1 MVIPIL
7 ATTYARVERIGAAV
21 CQRFAKSYDAITVI
35 KAGRKKHGFLI
46 CGKIEVCWKEFMAER
61 TTLEEERP
69 VKSAKTR
76 KKSSGSHHGAKA
88 GGSAERER
96 IFDAFRRWGYYEAN
110 LDPLGFYGPFKQP
123 DLDGLTGE
131 AAKEARRIYSGTIGA
146 EFMHLPQPERRRWIA
161 ERIEGPQPQVDQ
173 QRILERL
180 IRADLFEQVLQSR
193 YLGTKRFSLEGVT
206 ALIPLLDS
214 MLDTAGEQGAVESVM
229 GMSHRGRLNV
239 MVNAACKT
247 PHEVVAGFEDVDP
260 RSVLGAGDVKYH
272 VGATGTYVT
281 SGGKQIG
288 IHLVSNP
295 SHLEAVDP
303 VAIGRARAKQTR
315 LGEGS
320 AKKVVPIVMHGDAAF
335 SGQGIWAE
343 TLNLAGLQAY
353 TVGGTIHIIV
363 NNLIGFTTRPSQL
376 QSSPFAS
383 DLAKRQSVP
392 VFHVN
397 AEDPDAVV
405 RVGKLA
411 AEYRAEFG
419 SDVVVDLIGY
429 RRHGHSEVDDP
440 TITQPRLYERIKNHP
455 PLWKIYAQQIG
466 TDPAQT
472 AEAVRKEYE
481 EEQSKARQIKKIPHL
496 GKLPDYWSAYHRGR
510 FKSSYEADTGLPLEK
525 LAEITDALVR
535 VPDGF
540 HVHPKIAKLLEQRA
554 EMGHGKRPVD
564 YGFAEALA
572 MGSLLLEGSPVRLTG
587 QDTERGTFSQRHAVL
602 VDTQTEEEYVSL
614 AHLAPDQAFCE
625 IHNSSLS
632 EAGCLGFE
640 YGFSRDYPEA
650 LVAWEA
656 QFGDF
661 VNGAQVIIDQFISA
675 GEDKWD
681 LPSGIVLLLPH
692 GYEGQGPE
700 HSSARIERFMQ
711 LAGEE
716 NMQICQPSTAAQYFH
731 MLRRQVRRPWRKPLV
746 VFTPKSMLRHPDASS
761 SIEEFATPRFLPV
774 VPEREIQDAKRILI
788 ASGKVGHELR
798 AERRRR
804 KDTTTA
810 ILFLDQLYPLPRPEI
825 LAAIEEHPNAREV
838 VWVQEEPK
846 NMGAHFFVMPR
857 ISQLVQSR
865 GLKMRSIK
873 RSPSA
878 SPATG
883 SAKAHELEQKTL
895 LSLAFTTMA
904 SE

>member
-1 MVIPIL
+1 
-7 ATTYARVERIGAAV
+7 
-21 CQRFAKSYDAITVI
+21 
-35 KAGRKKHGFLI
+35 
-46 CGKIEVCWKEFMAER
+46 MAHR
-61 TTLEEERP
+61 TTLEAERP
-69 VKSAKTR
+69 AKTPKTG
-76 KKSSGSHHGAKA
+76 KKSPA
-88 GGSAERER
+88 GKPASSENRER
-96 IFDAFRRWGYYEAN
+96 IFDAFRRCGYLEAH
-110 LDPLGFYGPFKQP
+110 LDPLGFFGPFKQP
-123 DLDGLTGE
+123 DLADLTDE
-131 AAKEARRIYSGTIGA
+131 AAEEARRIYCGTIGA
-146 EFMHLPQPERRRWIA
+146 EFMHLPEPDRRRWIA
-161 ERIEGPQPQVDQ
+161 ERIEGPQSEVNQEK
-173 QRILERL
+173 ILERL
-180 IRADLFEQVLQSR
+180 VRADLFEQVLQSR

-214 MLDTAGEQGAVESVM
+214 ILDTVGEHGALESIM
-229 GMSHRGRLNV
+229 AMSHRGRLNV
-239 MVNAACKT
+239 MVHAACKT

-272 VGATGTYVT
+272 VGATGTYLT
-281 SGGKQIG
+281 STGKEIG

-315 LGEGS
+315 YGAGS

-335 SGQGIWAE
+335 AGQGIWAE
-343 TLNLAGLQAY
+343 TLNLADLKAY

-363 NNLIGFTTRPSQL
+363 NNLIGFTTRPEQEH
-376 QSSPFAS
+376 SSRFAS

-397 AEDPDAVV
+397 GEDPDAVV

-411 AEYRAEFG
+411 AEYRAQFG

-440 TITQPRLYERIKNHP
+440 TITQPRLYDRIKNHP
-455 PLWKIYAQQIG
+455 PLWRIYSQRIGVQPMQIV
-466 TDPAQT
+466 
-472 AEAVRKEYE
+472 ENVRKEYE
-481 EEQSKARQIKKIPHL
+481 EEQNKAREIKKIPHL
-496 GKLPDYWSAYHRGR
+496 RQLPEYWSAYHRGR
-510 FKSSYEADTGLPLEK
+510 FKPEYEADTGLAPGK

-535 VPDGF
+535 VPQGF

-572 MGSLLLEGSPVRLTG
+572 MGSVLLEGNPVRLTG
-587 QDTERGTFSQRHAVL
+587 QDTERGTFNQRHALL
-602 VDTQTEEEYVSL
+602 VDTETEEEYCSL
-614 AHLAPDQAFCE
+614 AHLAPNQPFCE

-650 LVAWEA
+650 LILWEA

-661 VNGAQVIIDQFISA
+661 ANGAQVIIDQFISA

-681 LPSGIVLLLPH
+681 LPSGLVMLLPH

-731 MLRRQVRRPWRKPLV
+731 LLRRQVRRPWRKPLI

-761 SIEEFATPRFLPV
+761 SIDEFAQPRFLPV
-774 VPEREIQDAKRILI
+774 VPDREVQDAKRILI
-788 ASGKVGHELR
+788 VSGKLGHELR

-804 KDTTTA
+804 KDTSTA
-810 ILFLDQLYPLPRPEI
+810 IVFLDQLYPLLRPEI
-825 LAAIEEHPNAREV
+825 AAAIDAHPNAREV
-838 VWVQEEPK
+838 VWIQEEPK
-846 NMGAHFFVMPR
+846 NMGAHFFVVPR
-857 ISQLVQSR
+857 IGQLVQSK

-895 LSLAFTTMA
+895 LSLAFTTA
-904 SE
+904 TE